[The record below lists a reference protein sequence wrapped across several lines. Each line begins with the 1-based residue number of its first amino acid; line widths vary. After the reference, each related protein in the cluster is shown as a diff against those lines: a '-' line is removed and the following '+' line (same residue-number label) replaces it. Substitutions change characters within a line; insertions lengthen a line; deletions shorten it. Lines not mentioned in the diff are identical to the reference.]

1 MIIITSAV
9 PITYWYSVHRI
20 NRRYDELNQLYR
32 RISTYIEV
40 TEEAIRLYDG
50 VNENGKPNECIKVLP
65 NDLVKELRAKSQKTN
80 LVNVLEDVLFDNAN
94 RVNNKDLIQDNLSSE
109 AEQEKLD
116 GLKEYVGV

>member
-1 MIIITSAV
+1 M
-9 PITYWYSVHRI
+9 I
-20 NRRYDELNQLYR
+20 NRNTFYLHY
-32 RISTYIEV
+32 
-40 TEEAIRLYDG
+40 
-50 VNENGKPNECIKVLP
+50 ENKD
-65 NDLVKELRAKSQKTN
+65 DLVKELRAKSQKTN